1 MATRVV
7 NREAEKLFISST
19 NQSLCQ
25 NRNYV
30 ESVIKS
36 ANNYVNQLTIDSEF
50 CDLLFKNFTDFPTY
64 YENLESAQKRL
75 DTIVLS
81 DNMIDSINI
90 IIPSGIS
97 LRSSSLHARTINISE
112 DIVKRVIEQDFYKDA
127 IKFYDKIFFLPP
139 HKDPI
144 DLDNKDLII
153 SNVKSLKFVLSNNKS
168 AVVFINI
175 KPDVIQNV
183 LSGAQI
189 GKDGYISIVDKDG
202 YIVSSPDSSMLG
214 ADVHNE
220 EPIKKILSKDEGQ
233 FIYNDSKTHKEMFA
247 IYTSSDFTG
256 WKYIAVVPEDEL
268 TCAAPAITKGI
279 LRISSLCLIL
289 AVVIAFIISLYISKP
304 INEVTKAMA
313 MAESGNLNV
322 RVKYNSN
329 DELGRLSRGFNNMVE
344 KINKLIEEEYKYK
357 LLINKEKLE
366 LLQMQINPHL
376 LYNTLA
382 MVSYKARKENKIQIV
397 EIAEN
402 LSNFYKG
409 ILSKGKNI
417 STFREEVDMIKTY
430 VSLAKS
436 VYEIDINAIYEIDE
450 TIYDLFTL
458 KLLMQPIVENSIIH
472 GLKPKR
478 GGILLVSAYIEDNNV
493 NVIISDDGIGM
504 DKAIVDQ
511 LNSITSYEDVYD
523 QDAYEGYGI
532 SNVIKR
538 IKLFFG
544 DEYGINIDSNYDQG
558 TTVIVKLPVIK
569 QIDKQII

>member
-1 MATRVV
+1 MAFSDERIIREQIIPYLALPVRKLVAGLPGEDLTRLEEIRLRCGKPVLLKIGE
-7 NREAEKLFISST
+7 RDISIDPRGNLTTKISEGY
-19 NQSLCQ
+19 
-25 NRNYV
+25 RV
-30 ESVIKS
+30 EQDDI
-36 ANNYVNQLTIDSEF
+36 YRTI
-50 CDLLFKNFTDFPTY
+50 
-64 YENLESAQKRL
+64 AA
-75 DTIVLS
+75 IS
-81 DNMIDSINI
+81 DN
-90 IIPSGIS
+90 S
-97 LRSSSLHARTINISE
+97 LYAFEEEIRR
-112 DIVKRVIEQDFYKDA
+112 
-127 IKFYDKIFFLPP
+127 
-139 HKDPI
+139 
-144 DLDNKDLII
+144 
-153 SNVKSLKFVLSNNKS
+153 
-168 AVVFINI
+168 
-175 KPDVIQNV
+175 
-183 LSGAQI
+183 
-189 GKDGYISIVDKDG
+189 GYITLRGGHRAGLAGQIVMK
-202 YIVSSPDSSMLG
+202 
-214 ADVHNE
+214 
-220 EPIKKILSKDEGQ
+220 KDEGQ